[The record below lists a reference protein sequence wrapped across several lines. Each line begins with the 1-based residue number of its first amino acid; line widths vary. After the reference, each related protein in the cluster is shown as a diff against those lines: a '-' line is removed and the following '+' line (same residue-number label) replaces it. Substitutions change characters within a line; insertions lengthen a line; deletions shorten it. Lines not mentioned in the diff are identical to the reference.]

1 MIEGGLSCWFYAF
14 LLDVSCAVLLS
25 SVFLYG
31 GMKAKSLQILVPNPY
46 QEK

>member
-14 LLDVSCAVLLS
+14 LFDVSCAVLLS
-25 SVFLYG
+25 SVSLYG
-31 GMKAKSLQILVPNPY
+31 GMNSKSLQILVPNPH